1 MRKPLAAEPGPFGNV
16 RIAGLLALLAAACF
30 GMLLVRPMLA
40 NETRFLFLLWNL
52 FLAWLPYVAS
62 IAATVVAGP
71 ATGRA
76 IGAAT
81 GRAIGAARVV
91 VVLAL
96 GALWLLFLPNSAY
109 LTTDFIHLI
118 AGRNR
123 YVQDGE
129 FGYLVWFD
137 LILFFLFAWCGLM
150 LSYISTRQFHRLVAV
165 RFGRFAGWAF
175 VSGVTLLAGYGVFL
189 GRIVRLN
196 SWDAWMRPMELI
208 GSILGNLHWRGA
220 AFSLLFSGWMAI
232 TYLFLY
238 HLQEGER

>member
-1 MRKPLAAEPGPFGNV
+1 MRAPQAAGPLGNA
-16 RIAGLLALLAAACF
+16 RIAGLLALLSFGCF
-30 GMLLVRPMLA
+30 AMLLVRPIAA

-52 FLAWLPYVAS
+52 FLAWLPYAAS
-62 IAATVVAGP
+62 IAATAVAGRP
-71 ATGRA
+71 RGET
-76 IGAAT
+76 IGAM
-81 GRAIGAARVV
+81 RAY
-91 VVLAL
+91 VVLVL

-118 AGRNR
+118 EGRPR
-123 YVQDGE
+123 YVEGGE
-129 FGYLVWFD
+129 YGYLFWFD
-137 LILFFLFAWCGLM
+137 LILFFLFAWCGLF
-150 LSYISTRQFHRLVAV
+150 LSYVSTHQFHRLVAA

-175 VSGVTLLAGYGVFL
+175 VAIVTLLAGYGVFL

-220 AFSLLFSGWMAI
+220 AFSLLFSGLMAV

-238 HLQEGER
+238 HLQKGER